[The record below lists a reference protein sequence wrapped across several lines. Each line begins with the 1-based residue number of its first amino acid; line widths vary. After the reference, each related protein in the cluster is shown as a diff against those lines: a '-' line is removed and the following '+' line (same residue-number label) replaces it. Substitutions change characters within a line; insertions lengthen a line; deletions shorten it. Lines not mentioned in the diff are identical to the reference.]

1 MATKKINIKRK
12 KKGKAR
18 ELIALILALIAIAFL
33 LINSIYFLVMRETII
48 TEVMQD
54 ESIQEMGLE
63 NLPALMNSLIIGF
76 VISWL
81 ILMAAMSVTVYFIE
95 KKKWPWYFLLI
106 LSILSLFTARIDTAV
121 CGIVASILYIKR

>member
-1 MATKKINIKRK
+1 MAAKKINIKRK

-81 ILMAAMSVTVYFIE
+81 NLMAAMSLTVYFIE

-106 LSILSLFTARIDTAV
+106 LSILSLFIARIDTAV